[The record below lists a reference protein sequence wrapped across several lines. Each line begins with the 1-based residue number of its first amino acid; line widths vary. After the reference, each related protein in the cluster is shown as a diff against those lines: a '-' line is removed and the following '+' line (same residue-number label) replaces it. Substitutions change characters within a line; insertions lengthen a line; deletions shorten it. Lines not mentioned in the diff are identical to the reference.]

1 MLRLVS
7 FPRNSHE
14 HICYQSNSMTKER
27 QEPSPWPTN
36 RPLLGLVTQRRKECN
51 RGMTLQEA
59 WHQCSFFLPTVIQT
73 RVAIDYK
80 VRVSEFILDKLE
92 GFFALHWSIFSLESF
107 ESKGS
112 FLLQKY
118 KHQLLRSLF
127 QPTHGKKIFCMRT
140 MPTFTSV
147 KGGQNK
153 SLSHEISLISES
165 HRELCNKLRSL
176 KARLRFVKNT
186 YRWRIG
192 FRVII

>member
-1 MLRLVS
+1 MELNATVSQFSTKFSRAETFAINQIRWRRNGSNHRLSLRTGHCLVS
-7 FPRNSHE
+7 SRNE
-14 HICYQSNSMTKER
+14 EQSAMEEWDYRKHGINAVSF
-27 QEPSPWPTN
+27 SPTI
-36 RPLLGLVTQRRKECN
+36 
-51 RGMTLQEA
+51 
-59 WHQCSFFLPTVIQT
+59 IQT
-73 RVAIDYK
+73 RVEIDHK
-80 VRVSEFILDKLE
+80 ARVSEFILDKLE

-153 SLSHEISLISES
+153 SLSHEISFINNN
-165 HRELCNKLRSL
+165 NKYL
-176 KARLRFVKNT
+176 
-186 YRWRIG
+186 
-192 FRVII
+192 